1 MLSLASRWLRG
12 PGRKLTV
19 AREGRWVIGITIGVG
34 LAAIN
39 TGNNLLF
46 LVWGMLLS
54 AVMLSGVLSEA
65 ALRGLNHTRV
75 RVVDG
80 RVGAPTSV
88 QIEMRNDNDF
98 WNSYAV
104 QVGTLWRHD
113 EGDEFLSWG
122 PFWVEVSPKS
132 ERTAHFSIEF
142 PKRGRWHLCEVQSR
156 TSYPFAFFEKTR
168 FRKVSGFYSWIGPR
182 CREVEIELDI
192 LRDRG
197 ALVQDE
203 RAGLWGDIRGIRP
216 YRQGDSLGLIHWLST
231 ARHQSWMSKELE
243 EARGLSVSLR
253 WAPLQH
259 EELEAQLSDLHSVIS
274 RLLEHRV
281 DVHLELDVIGALELH
296 GDRGLQQ
303 LNLALAQFGFVDVD
317 NRALTTRNA
326 LCLGSAKPRSQAERL
341 YHLSE
346 VFREAPI

>member
-65 ALRGLNHTRV
+65 ALRALTIRGFVSLMGMSGHL
-75 RVVDG
+75 
-80 RVGAPTSV
+80 SQV

-98 WNSYAV
+98 LEFCR

-231 ARHQSWMSKELE
+231 ATPSNWMSKELE

-259 EELEAQLSDLHSVIS
+259 EDLEVQLSDLHSVVS
-274 RLLEHRV
+274 RLLKHRV
-281 DVHLELDVIGALELH
+281 DVHLELDVLGALELR

-303 LNLALAQFGFVDVD
+303 LNFSTGPIRVCRRRESSVDHSKCSLFWFGQTSISSQ
-317 NRALTTRNA
+317 TT
-326 LCLGSAKPRSQAERL
+326 
-341 YHLSE
+341 LSSL
-346 VFREAPI
+346 

>member
-1 MLSLASRWLRG
+1 MKFKVAHRILLR
-12 PGRKLTV
+12 
-19 AREGRWVIGITIGVG
+19 
-34 LAAIN
+34 
-39 TGNNLLF
+39 
-46 LVWGMLLS
+46 
-54 AVMLSGVLSEA
+54 
-65 ALRGLNHTRV
+65 
-75 RVVDG
+75 
-80 RVGAPTSV
+80 
-88 QIEMRNDNDF
+88 
-98 WNSYAV
+98 
-104 QVGTLWRHD
+104 
-113 EGDEFLSWG
+113 
-122 PFWVEVSPKS
+122 
-132 ERTAHFSIEF
+132 
-142 PKRGRWHLCEVQSR
+142 
-156 TSYPFAFFEKTR
+156 FFEKTR